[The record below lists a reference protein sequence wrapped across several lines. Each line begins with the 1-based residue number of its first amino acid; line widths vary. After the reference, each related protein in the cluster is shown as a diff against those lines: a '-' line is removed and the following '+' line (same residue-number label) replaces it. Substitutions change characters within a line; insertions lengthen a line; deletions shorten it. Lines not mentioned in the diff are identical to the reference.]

1 MKIKWM
7 RKAIVQ
13 LQGILDVPLQID
25 STDREAVEAGLRY
38 YNGKPI
44 LNSVNGEDEVLDSI
58 LPLVKKYGA
67 AVVGLTLDKRG
78 IPETAEE
85 RVKIAKKILNK
96 ALRIW
101 NKKGRCIY

>member
-1 MKIKWM
+1 M

-44 LNSVNGEDEVLDSI
+44 
-58 LPLVKKYGA
+58 
-67 AVVGLTLDKRG
+67 
-78 IPETAEE
+78 
-85 RVKIAKKILNK
+85 
-96 ALRIW
+96 
-101 NKKGRCIY
+101 